1 MTMKELI
8 FTGSAVALVTP
19 MKQDG
24 TVDFEEL
31 NKLTEFHVES
41 GTDAIVVCGTTGESA
56 TLDDEEHIECIR
68 QVVKTVSG
76 RIPVIAGTGSNNTAH
91 AIMMSKKAAEIGAD
105 ALLLVTPY
113 YNKTSQDG
121 LVKSFNAIVDAAGIP
136 AIIYNVPS
144 RTGVNILPQTA
155 KELAKNPL
163 ICGIKEAS
171 GNISQ
176 VAEIAAICGDELPIY
191 SGNDD
196 QVVPMLSL
204 GAKGVISVVAN
215 VAPVQMH
222 QLCQLWFDGK
232 VQDSC
237 ALQLELLELS
247 NAMFCD
253 VNPIPVKAAMNM
265 LGWNVGE
272 CRLPLVNT
280 TEGNLNKIEVA
291 LKNVNLI

>member
-1 MTMKELI
+1 MKQRI

-19 MKQDG
+19 MKDDG
-24 TVDFEEL
+24 TVDFLEL
-31 NKLTEFHVES
+31 NKLAEFHVES

-56 TLDDEEHIECIR
+56 TLEDEEHLECIR
-68 QVVKTVSG
+68 QVVKTVNG

-91 AIMMSKKAAEIGAD
+91 AIEMSKKAVEIGAD

-113 YNKTSQDG
+113 YNKTSQEG
-121 LVKSFNAIVDAAGIP
+121 LVQSFNAIVDAAGVP
-136 AIIYNVPS
+136 SIIYNVPA
-144 RTGVNILPQTA
+144 RTGVNIQPKTA
-155 KELAKNPL
+155 KELSKNPL

-204 GAKGVISVVAN
+204 GAEGVISVVAN

-232 VQDSC
+232 MKESC
-237 ALQLELLELS
+237 AMQLELLELCNS
-247 NAMFCD
+247 MFCD

-272 CRLPLVNT
+272 CRLPLVSTSN
-280 TEGNLNKIEVA
+280 ENLNRIEAA
-291 LKNVNLI
+291 LKAAELI

>member
-1 MTMKELI
+1 MKKLI

-24 TVDFEEL
+24 TIDFEEL
-31 NKLTEFHVES
+31 NRLTEFHVES
-41 GTDAIVVCGTTGESA
+41 GTDAIVICGTTGESA

-91 AIMMSKKAAEIGAD
+91 AIMMSKKAAEIGVD

-121 LVKSFNAIVDAAGIP
+121 LVKSFNAIVNAAGIP
-136 AIIYNVPS
+136 TIIYNVPS

-222 QLCQLWFDGK
+222 QLCQLWFNGK